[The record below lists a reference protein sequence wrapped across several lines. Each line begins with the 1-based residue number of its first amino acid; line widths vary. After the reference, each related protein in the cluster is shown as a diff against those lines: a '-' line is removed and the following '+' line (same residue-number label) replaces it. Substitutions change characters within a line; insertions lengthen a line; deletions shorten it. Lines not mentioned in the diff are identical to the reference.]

1 MTTNLLRSV
10 VDMPLAVRLRRF
22 VVVGAVAAG
31 IQTVLLGALVAV
43 GLNYLVG
50 ATIAIEVTI
59 ILQYVLNNAWTFGER
74 SNDGRRDFLRGL
86 VTTNIVRG
94 SAIPLQLGVL
104 YALVEWVG
112 PLSPLAEWAGPLWVL
127 VANGVAILV
136 SGVYRYVLDS
146 RFTWGA

>member
-1 MTTNLLRSV
+1 MEVSLLRSV
-10 VDMPLAVRLRRF
+10 VDRPLAVRLRRF
-22 VVVGAVAAG
+22 VLVGAVAAG
-31 IQTVLLGALVAV
+31 IQTVLLAAFVAL

-50 ATIAIEVTI
+50 ATVAIEITI
-59 ILQYVLNNAWTFGER
+59 VFQYFLNNAWTFGER
-74 SNDGRRDFLRGL
+74 SNDSRRAFLRGL
-86 VTTNIVRG
+86 VTTNVVRG